1 MRSSAHTF
9 RSRPVEQ
16 QDPIHIVLK
25 KPSYPVG
32 HGLARYLTKHGRRN
46 GIPIAYEDLLRH
58 DGLMAQRGPD
68 GNETLWTTVMPR
80 PSEMADLHERLVELY
95 RILVGDGKPLPYLC
109 VDSIDFCAYG
119 NSQPFRIKI
128 LNRINDNHD
137 YFYIKISDSSRVYG
151 LELEHL
157 LSPNRISYLVDG
169 PTLVE
174 EHIIGVPG
182 DSFIVAPQLYG
193 GQLNEVRLSKEFVK
207 FNERCFVRLLGDMR
221 AYNFVVDVIHDL
233 DQVQYRIRS
242 IDFDQQSHEGR
253 ARIYLPQ
260 FYKENR
266 LPARHGRRPAGFFY
280 RWSRGFPGPGCLL
293 GKPTCIM
300 TKRPHLLILA
310 ALFAS
315 ALAAQP
321 ADTEPATLF
330 GSDKDYRN
338 GGWGGPMVAFTEV
351 LDQPA
356 LLTGLRGGWM
366 IDHRFTLGLA
376 GYGLVTNAP
385 NPAYDQWLLEEG
397 ESLRHP
403 SQFRMGYGGLLLEP
417 VIGYKSPIHVTLP
430 ILIGAGGC
438 TYQTYLPRPFRDSTH
453 RVDRFERGEAFFV
466 VEPGW
471 SWS

>member
-1 MRSSAHTF
+1 
-9 RSRPVEQ
+9 
-16 QDPIHIVLK
+16 
-25 KPSYPVG
+25 
-32 HGLARYLTKHGRRN
+32 
-46 GIPIAYEDLLRH
+46 
-58 DGLMAQRGPD
+58 
-68 GNETLWTTVMPR
+68 
-80 PSEMADLHERLVELY
+80 
-95 RILVGDGKPLPYLC
+95 
-109 VDSIDFCAYG
+109 
-119 NSQPFRIKI
+119 
-128 LNRINDNHD
+128 
-137 YFYIKISDSSRVYG
+137 
-151 LELEHL
+151 
-157 LSPNRISYLVDG
+157 
-169 PTLVE
+169 
-174 EHIIGVPG
+174 
-182 DSFIVAPQLYG
+182 
-193 GQLNEVRLSKEFVK
+193 
-207 FNERCFVRLLGDMR
+207 
-221 AYNFVVDVIHDL
+221 
-233 DQVQYRIRS
+233 
-242 IDFDQQSHEGR
+242 
-253 ARIYLPQ
+253 
-260 FYKENR
+260 
-266 LPARHGRRPAGFFY
+266 
-280 RWSRGFPGPGCLL
+280 
-293 GKPTCIM
+293 M

-466 VEPGW
+466 VEPGVELEL
-471 SWS
+471 SLVRLVRVAVGASYRYTTDIDLPATPADALRGMNATFTVKVGRF